1 LFCKAGQKVMEHG
14 RSELHKIFA
23 DALKNASAE
32 QAPLLAWPMVCG
44 GSVAKKT
51 RAVGFQYGVLH
62 VQVPWRNE
70 LEELAVDYVRALN
83 ELVKKKVSRIEFM
96 VPGDRAEPAKKQA
109 KKK

>member
-1 LFCKAGQKVMEHG
+1 MEHG

-32 QAPLLAWPMVCG
+32 QAPMLAWPMVCG

-51 RAVGFQYGVLH
+51 RAVGFQSGVLH
-62 VQVPWRNE
+62 VQVPDRQWRTE
-70 LEELAVDYVRALN
+70 LQELAADYVRALN

-96 VPGDRAEPAKKQA
+96 VPGETGKAGKK
-109 KKK
+109 